1 MLHPYIPFVTEA
13 AWQHLP
19 RDYES
24 LMITRWPRYSQDDFD
39 EEAEAQMSLLMETI
53 RTIRNI
59 RSEYNVEPGRKIIAH
74 IAAGEHHDVLT
85 RYQEILVSLARL
97 DPIKL
102 QVVPT
107 LDEKPEQAAGQ
118 VISGGIEVYLPLAG
132 MIDLAAEKERL
143 EKELTQVEQRLAA
156 SQVKLNNQGFVQ
168 KAPAEVVEK
177 ERERLADLELQ
188 ADKIREQLKDLG

>member
-1 MLHPYIPFVTEA
+1 
-13 AWQHLP
+13 
-19 RDYES
+19 
-24 LMITRWPRYSQDDFD
+24 
-39 EEAEAQMSLLMETI
+39 MSLLMETI

-107 LDEKPEQAAGQ
+107 LDEKPEQAVGQ

-132 MIDLAAEKERL
+132 MIDLAAEK
-143 EKELTQVEQRLAA
+143 
-156 SQVKLNNQGFVQ
+156 
-168 KAPAEVVEK
+168 
-177 ERERLADLELQ
+177 DLE
-188 ADKIREQLKDLG
+188 ICV